1 MGIYIFS
8 IQFLRDKLYQDAA
21 DPTSQHDFGA
31 NIIPAAIKE
40 HRIFAYPF
48 MDENRK
54 TEAYWRDVGTL
65 DAFYDA
71 NMDLVNV
78 DPLLNLYDEQWAI
91 YTFHPNYPPTKFVF
105 ADGDRTGIAVDSIV
119 CPGSIISGG
128 VVNRSVLGNRCRI
141 NSFSRVDESV
151 LFSGVNVGRGT
162 KIRRAIIDKEVS
174 IPAYTTIGYDQTLD
188 QQRGFTITDNG
199 IVVVAKQVQM

>member
-1 MGIYIFS
+1 
-8 IQFLRDKLYQDAA
+8 
-21 DPTSQHDFGA
+21 
-31 NIIPAAIKE
+31 
-40 HRIFAYPF
+40 

-71 NMDLVNV
+71 NMDLISV
-78 DPLLNLYDEQWAI
+78 DPLLNLYDGHWAI
-91 YTFHPNYPPTKFVF
+91 YTLHPNYPPTKFVF
-105 ADGDRTGIAVDSIV
+105 ADGERTGIAVDSIV

-128 VVNRSVLGNRCRI
+128 VVNRSILGHRCRI

-151 LFSGVNVGRGT
+151 LFSGVNIGRGT
-162 KIRRAIIDKEVS
+162 KIRRTIIDKDVS
-174 IPAYTTIGYDQTLD
+174 IPAYTTVGYDQALD

-199 IVVVAKQVQM
+199 IVVVAKQIQM

>member
-1 MGIYIFS
+1 MVS
-8 IQFLRDKLYQDAA
+8 A
-21 DPTSQHDFGA
+21 SQHDFGT
-31 NIIPAAIKE
+31 NIIPSLIGD
-40 HRIFAYPF
+40 HRVFAYPF

-71 NMDLVNV
+71 NMDLVSV

-91 YTFHPNYPPTKFVF
+91 YTLHPNYPPTKFVF
-105 ADGDRTGIAVDSIV
+105 ADGDRTGLAVDSII

-128 VVNRSVLGNRCRI
+128 VVNRSVLGHRCRI
-141 NSFSRVDESV
+141 NSFSRVEESV
-151 LFSGVNVGRGT
+151 LFAGVNVGRGS
-162 KIRRAIIDKEVS
+162 KIHRAIIDKEVD
-174 IPAYTTIGYDQTLD
+174 IPPYTTIGYNQEQD

-199 IVVVAKQVQM
+199 IVVVAKQVHV